1 MECSWSWRDWL
12 GDCSFCVERDVEG
25 VGWGESSLIAD
36 VREASVLLDLLGDG
50 HNAAAECV

>member
-1 MECSWSWRDWL
+1 M
-12 GDCSFCVERDVEG
+12 EG